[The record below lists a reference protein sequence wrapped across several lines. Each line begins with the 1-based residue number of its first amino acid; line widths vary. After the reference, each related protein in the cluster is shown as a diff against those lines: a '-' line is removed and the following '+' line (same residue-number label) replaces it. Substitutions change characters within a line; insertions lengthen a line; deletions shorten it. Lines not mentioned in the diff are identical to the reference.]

1 MEEIMAWWNN
11 VFGGGS
17 GFSQSD
23 INNWGTLLDPFIS
36 SNIMANPWA
45 EGYSEKYNAQYE
57 NVSNVSNV
65 SNMEGVP
72 TGVTP
77 QIEDISTRS
86 VFDRPNLLNAGVTMA
101 LTGLSTFAS
110 AWSSKSYYNYYQQQ
124 EEAYLENAKI
134 QADRLQLAGLIEA
147 ANIRAKHAITQGQN
161 ELAVVGAGAG
171 SISGSF
177 ADFLT
182 ANRKNDMRDEY
193 AQDLSTLYAVSNAK
207 RQGLTQAFNTA
218 GQAYALAIKQRNASV
233 SRLFSGLAEGVGSI
247 LADIRTKR
255 QADSS
260 NTQAAVTQT
269 NEYERKMRYYGN
281 RPTGTAVEATGEVM
295 PTLLMDGED
304 GSSLLD
310 MSGGTLMDALKLE
323 TDVFGLETGATSHGY
338 NLIDVNQ
345 GEL

>member
-1 MEEIMAWWNN
+1 MEETMAWWNN
-11 VFGGGS
+11 VFGGSS

-23 INNWGTLLDPFIS
+23 INNWGTLADPFIS
-36 SNIMANPWA
+36 SNLMANPWA
-45 EGYSEKYNAQYE
+45 EGYTEKYNAQYG
-57 NVSNVSNV
+57 NVNNV
-65 SNMEGVP
+65 EGVP

-101 LTGLSTFAS
+101 LTGLSAFAS
-110 AWSSKSYYNYYQQQ
+110 AWASKSYYNYYQQQ

-134 QADRLQLAGLIEA
+134 QADRLQLAGSIEA

-247 LADIRTKR
+247 LEDIRTKR

-281 RPTGTAVEATGEVM
+281 RPTGTAVEATGNAT
-295 PTLLMDGED
+295 PTLLTDGE
-304 GSSLLD
+304 GSLLNVTGN
-310 MSGGTLMDALKLE
+310 SLMDSIRLE
-323 TDVFGLETGATSHGY
+323 TDITTHGY
-338 NLIDVNQ
+338 NLIDVSQ

>member
-1 MEEIMAWWNN
+1 MEETMAWWNN
-11 VFGGGS
+11 VFGGSS

-23 INNWGTLLDPFIS
+23 INNWGILADPFIS
-36 SNIMANPWA
+36 SNLMASPWA
-45 EGYSEKYNAQYE
+45 EGYTEKYNAQYG
-57 NVSNVSNV
+57 NISNV
-65 SNMEGVP
+65 EGVP
-72 TGVTP
+72 TGITP
-77 QIEDISTRS
+77 QIEDVSTRS

-101 LTGLSTFAS
+101 LTGLSSFAS
-110 AWSSKSYYNYYQQQ
+110 AWASKSYYNYYQQQ

-134 QADRLQLAGLIEA
+134 QADRLQLAGSIEA

-207 RQGLTQAFNTA
+207 RQGLTQAFSTA

-247 LADIRTKR
+247 LEDIRTKR

-269 NEYERKMRYYGN
+269 NEYERKMRYYSN
-281 RPTGTAVEATGEVM
+281 RPTGKAVEVTADAV
-295 PTLLMDGED
+295 PTLISDSD
-304 GSSLLD
+304 GSLID
-310 MSGGTLMDALKLE
+310 ISGITLTDAIRLE
-323 TDVFGLETGATSHGY
+323 TDATSHGY
-338 NLIDVNQ
+338 NLIDVSQ